1 MLHISWA
8 LRWTITL
15 IWATCRS
22 MVAYRMVDL
31 ASYNRREDLPLVAVV
46 ADFMAQLVASGTAD
60 LLEKRD

>member
-1 MLHISWA
+1 
-8 LRWTITL
+8 
-15 IWATCRS
+15 